1 MIVKRDRGGEGLG
14 RSFTSRLMRP
24 RGYIRGRRQIETY
37 ESRGAEEARER
48 NFVMREYERKR
59 AEHPQH
65 PYHWRINVHPAIV
78 HLRLISSRRL
88 TVRRGSYRGH
98 ANVAN
103 NENSLNLC
111 VGAKV
116 RGTRKDLCA
125 ILLARTRGRVAWTL
139 AEVEKRKERGG
150 RVRAISFQSDLCVI
164 SSRKASLFSQQPLS
178 LTRPDILP
186 RRFFLYPR

>member
-98 ANVAN
+98 ANIAN
-103 NENSLNLC
+103 ERKLTKLVCRSKSKGHEERSLCYPPCQNE
-111 VGAKV
+111 
-116 RGTRKDLCA
+116 GTRGVDF
-125 ILLARTRGRVAWTL
+125 
-139 AEVEKRKERGG
+139 GG
-150 RVRAISFQSDLCVI
+150 
-164 SSRKASLFSQQPLS
+164 SRKKEGEGRACSSNKFPK
-178 LTRPDILP
+178 
-186 RRFFLYPR
+186 